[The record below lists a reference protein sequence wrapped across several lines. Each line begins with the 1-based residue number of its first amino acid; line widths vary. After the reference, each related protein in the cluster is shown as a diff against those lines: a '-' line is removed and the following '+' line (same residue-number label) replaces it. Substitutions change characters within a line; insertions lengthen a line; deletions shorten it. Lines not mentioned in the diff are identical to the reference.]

1 MKRLLLCWP
10 IVLLCLSSCSTSLK
24 NQPGDFPRHTSIIPK
39 GSLKIF
45 PDYAVRYV
53 DLVQIGLVVGAVYYV
68 SDPTAPT
75 WEIVETRLPDNRVLY
90 RLNKQYISMGGD
102 GEGRYILSQRI
113 EALVREQGLAGF
125 RIERYE
131 ESVDNRI
138 LLPRRTAYAEIQL
151 LASN

>member
-1 MKRLLLCWP
+1 MKRLLMCWP
-10 IVLLCLSSCSTSLK
+10 IVLLCLSSCS
-24 NQPGDFPRHTSIIPK
+24 NFGDIPRQTSIIPK
-39 GSLKIF
+39 GSLRIF
-45 PDYAVRYV
+45 PNYAVSYV
-53 DLVQIGLVVGAVYYV
+53 NLVQMGLLVGAVYYV

-75 WEIVETRLPDNRVLY
+75 WEIIETRLPDNRVFY

-113 EALVREQGLAGF
+113 EALAREQGMVGF

-131 ESVDNRI
+131 ESVDSRI

-151 LASN
+151 LAKN